1 MHEME
6 LNWLNGKFP
15 LAMDTIRNM
24 VIDRCDLPEDYD
36 VNIYKL
42 FQGMP
47 TRILKDGDIID
58 LGGCKITVLH
68 TPGIPQ
74 GICVFGSHNVGIYL
88 PATLSTRIRCLR
100 ITLPPIRRHIS
111 HRLKR

>member
-1 MHEME
+1 MHEAE

-24 VIDRCDLPEDYD
+24 VIGRCDLPEDYD
-36 VNIYKL
+36 VNIYKF

-88 PATLSTRIRCLR
+88 PVTRIRCLR